1 MNDARPRYLRAVTL
15 YGAALAL
22 LFLFCFPIV
31 WMVQSSF
38 TGTTD
43 TILRPYDVLPKH
55 PTLTAFQDAL
65 HGATYDNVR
74 LARNFINTVIY
85 ATGSTLT
92 NVVLGMM
99 AGYAFARLRFPFRR
113 LLFGFVL
120 TAMMVP
126 TAAVIIPLFQV
137 VRMITFGF
145 PSLGFGSINLGWL
158 DTYQGLIVPT
168 AVTGLTIVM
177 VRQFLRGI
185 PRELDEAAAIDGCGP
200 FAILLYVILPLSGT
214 AVASVATLTFLLRWD
229 DYLWPSVVGVTPDM
243 FTLQVGLR
251 FIEVNYEQQWPL
263 LMASC
268 TLVAL
273 PIILLYVALQPLF
286 DSGLASLGTGW
297 EA

>member
-1 MNDARPRYLRAVTL
+1 MNNVRPRYLRAFTL

-31 WMVQSSF
+31 WMVQGSF
-38 TGTTD
+38 SGTTD
-43 TILRPYDVLPKH
+43 TFLHPYDVVPKH
-55 PTLTAFQDAL
+55 PTLSAFQDAL
-65 HGATYDNVR
+65 HGATYQNVM

-126 TAAVIIPLFQV
+126 TAAVIIPLSRV
-137 VRMITFGF
+137 VRTITFGF
-145 PSLGFGSINLGWL
+145 PSLGIGSISAGWL
-158 DTYQGLIVPT
+158 NTYQGLILPT

-214 AVASVATLTFLLRWD
+214 AVASV
-229 DYLWPSVVGVTPDM
+229 
-243 FTLQVGLR
+243 
-251 FIEVNYEQQWPL
+251 IKNN
-263 LMASC
+263 
-268 TLVAL
+268 
-273 PIILLYVALQPLF
+273 
-286 DSGLASLGTGW
+286 
-297 EA
+297 